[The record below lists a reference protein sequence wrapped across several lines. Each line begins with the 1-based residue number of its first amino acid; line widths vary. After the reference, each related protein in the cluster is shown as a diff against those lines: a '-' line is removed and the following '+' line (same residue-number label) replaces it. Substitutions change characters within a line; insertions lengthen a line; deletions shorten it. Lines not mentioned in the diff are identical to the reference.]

1 MANYCCLIEQFWG
14 RVLGIFWGYFG
25 EEFYSTKNKR
35 ELISSR

>member
-1 MANYCCLIEQFWG
+1 MANYCCLIEQ
-14 RVLGIFWGYFG
+14 FWGYFG